1 MRLLSVESANAE
13 PRIERVNHTILYKGL
28 EHLGILLSMGAGEV
42 REGVVLE
49 PIPDG
54 YLERTVYHC
63 KDKYKLKM
71 TGLSFPVENKGRNFS
86 PILFL

>member
-1 MRLLSVESANAE
+1 
-13 PRIERVNHTILYKGL
+13 
-28 EHLGILLSMGAGEV
+28 MGAGEV